1 MTDLPQDPIARFH
14 EAYARAQAHEPGG
27 TDASRGA
34 LATSDAD
41 GRLSVRYVLFKD
53 LDDEGFVFYTNY
65 GSRKA
70 RDLAAHPRAAIAWH
84 WWSTGEQVSV
94 EGTVE
99 KVSPERSDAYFASR
113 PRGSQIGAWASDQ
126 SRPIESR
133 DALVARVR
141 EAEARFEGRDVPR
154 PPHWGGYLLRPD
166 RIEFWHDGEFRLHD
180 RFLYTRG
187 PDGRWTARRL
197 SP

>member
-1 MTDLPQDPIARFH
+1 MTDSQDPIARFH
-14 EAYARAQAHEPGG
+14 EAYARAQERAPEG

-65 GSRKA
+65 ESRKS
-70 RDLAAHPRAAIAWH
+70 RDLEAHPRAAVAWH
-84 WWSTGEQVSV
+84 WWSTGVQVSV

-99 KVSPERSDAYFASR
+99 KVPAARSDAYFQSR
-113 PRGSQIGAWASDQ
+113 PRGSRIGAWASDQ

-133 DALVARVR
+133 EALLAKVA
-141 EAEARFEGRDVPR
+141 ETEERFEGREVPR
-154 PPHWGGYLLRPD
+154 PPHWGGWILRPD

-180 RFLYTRG
+180 RFRYTRR
-187 PDGRWTARRL
+187 PDGGWTVERL